1 MTIRMV
7 AHTHGSAA
15 PASLLAAGLAAL
27 QLHLGAPAQSAL
39 LAYLALLGKWN
50 RVYNL
55 TAIDDPRKM
64 ITHHLLDSLAVA
76 PHVHGPRVLDVGRGA
91 GLPGIPLAVA
101 LPAVHFVLRDRT
113 AKKTRFITQAVGALG
128 LANVEVVT
136 ARVEEYH
143 PVELYDTVVSRAFR
157 SLADLAEAAA
167 PLCKDDGRL
176 LALKGRYPADEIA
189 AVPAVFQAEAC
200 IRLNV
205 PGLNEARHAVCLRRS
220 SF

>member
-76 PHVHGPRVLDVGRGA
+76 PHVHGPRVLDVGSGA
-91 GLPGIPLAVA
+91 GLPGMPLAVA
-101 LPAVHFVLRDRT
+101 LPAEHFVLLDRT
-113 AKKTRFITQAVGALG
+113 GKKTRFITQAVCELD

-136 ARVEEYH
+136 ARVQGYH
-143 PVELYDTVVSRAFR
+143 L
-157 SLADLAEAAA
+157 
-167 PLCKDDGRL
+167 
-176 LALKGRYPADEIA
+176 
-189 AVPAVFQAEAC
+189 
-200 IRLNV
+200 
-205 PGLNEARHAVCLRRS
+205 
-220 SF
+220 SFFFFCCCCCV

>member
-76 PHVHGPRVLDVGRGA
+76 PHVHGPRVLDVGSGA

-101 LPAVHFVLRDRT
+101 LPAL
-113 AKKTRFITQAVGALG
+113 IG
-128 LANVEVVT
+128 L
-136 ARVEEYH
+136 
-143 PVELYDTVVSRAFR
+143 
-157 SLADLAEAAA
+157 
-167 PLCKDDGRL
+167 
-176 LALKGRYPADEIA
+176 YPADEIA
-189 AVPAVFQAEAC
+189 ALPAVFQAEAC

-220 SF
+220 SI